1 MDVLSVTP
9 LLLLLSFLGCCAG
22 QDALPDGP
30 VDAVLGKSVTLK
42 TLVDIPDYI
51 AISWIHNDG
60 SETTNVATALAD
72 GSFNVNDL
80 YKGRVT
86 MNNTN
91 GYLHL
96 EGLLASDNGDYSI
109 SIIAKGG
116 TKTGEIH
123 LRVLEPV
130 SAVAITSI
138 LPEAMEHNSTVV
150 LTCAAKGSY
159 LNILTITGVLRTDLP
174 TPVTCNATNNLE
186 SQKSAPFSLIVHYGP
201 DEVSITPPNP
211 PKFLRSKSN
220 LSLSCASP
228 SSPPATFSWYQNQ
241 QLLEVAGP
249 VLTLEA
255 IEKLKLGSAVVEY
268 TCRAKNAKTQ
278 REASPPAVSFAVME
292 AVSGAK
298 VSGPMSV
305 LFAGNSSANLSCG
318 PASGWVQSVRWE
330 QDGAALGPGA
340 RRFFSP
346 DKSSMLISP
355 LQKEDNGEF
364 TCMLTNPIN
373 TDSASYRM
381 VVNYGPEAALVSGE
395 SAVEVDTKVVLTCS
409 AASVPPANFT
419 WKFNGTKTD
428 VKTAQYQIEA
438 ARYKNTGMYMCE
450 AHNPVTGKTS
460 THTHTLS
467 VKEEGALDEGLSDGA
482 IAGIVIAVL
491 IALGA
496 AIALLFFC
504 RQKGRVSVL
513 KKFLHTAGDPGQT
526 SDHFVSHDASLDPAG
541 SVQALAKPFPII
553 PLCLCLCLCPSLA
566 GKDNGNLIFLKQR
579 ILSLFP
585 LSSTI
590 TGSSPLSLPL
600 FHLVLTNVILHPV
613 SCHFLQEANNTEK
626 QRRFL
631 H

>member
-22 QDALPDGP
+22 QNVLPDGP
-30 VDAVLGKSVTLK
+30 VEAILGKSVTLK
-42 TLVDIPDYI
+42 TLVDKPVYFFII
-51 AISWIHNDG
+51 WNHNNG
-60 SETTNVATALAD
+60 SEQTHVATASHT
-72 GSFNVNDL
+72 GVKVNDP
-80 YKGRVT
+80 YIGRVT
-86 MNNTN
+86 VNQTN

-109 SIIAKGG
+109 QIVTDDG
-116 TKTGEIH
+116 TTTTGDIH

-130 SAVAITSI
+130 STVVITPS
-138 LPEAMEHNSTVV
+138 LTEATEHNSTVV
-150 LTCAAKGSY
+150 LICAAKGSY
-159 LNILTITGVLRTDLP
+159 LKFAWLMGTKAIVADGKRITLKEEKLSSTLTISGVLRTDLP

-186 SQKSAPFSLIVHYGP
+186 SQNSAPFSLIVHYGP

-220 LSLSCASP
+220 FSLSCASP

-241 QLLEVAGP
+241 QLLDVTGP

-255 IEKLKLGSAVVEY
+255 IEKLKLDSAVVNF

-278 REASPPAVSFAVME
+278 RAVSSPAVSFAVME
-292 AVSGAK
+292 VISGAE
-298 VSGPMSV
+298 VSGPTSV
-305 LFAGNSSANLSCG
+305 LLAGNSSANLSCKA
-318 PASGWVQSVRWE
+318 ASGQVQSVRWE
-330 QDGAALGPGA
+330 QDGVAVSSVA
-340 RRFFSP
+340 RRSFSP
-346 DKSSMLISP
+346 DMSSMLISP

-381 VVNYGPEAALVSGE
+381 VVNYGPEAAQVIGDP
-395 SAVEVDTKVVLTCS
+395 AVEVDTKVVLTCS

-504 RQKGRVSVL
+504 RQKVPVE
-513 KKFLHTAGDPGQT
+513 
-526 SDHFVSHDASLDPAG
+526 
-541 SVQALAKPFPII
+541 
-553 PLCLCLCLCPSLA
+553 
-566 GKDNGNLIFLKQR
+566 
-579 ILSLFP
+579 
-585 LSSTI
+585 
-590 TGSSPLSLPL
+590 SPY
-600 FHLVLTNVILHPV
+600 
-613 SCHFLQEANNTEK
+613 
-626 QRRFL
+626 
-631 H
+631 

>member
-1 MDVLSVTP
+1 MDVLSMTT

-22 QDALPDGP
+22 QGVLPDGP

-42 TLVDIPDYI
+42 TLVDIPEYV

-60 SETTNVATALAD
+60 TEATNVATALGD
-72 GSFNVNDL
+72 GSFNVNDP

-86 MNNTN
+86 MNITN
-91 GYLHL
+91 GNLHL
-96 EGLLASDNGDYSI
+96 EGLLASDNGDYTI
-109 SIIAKGG
+109 TIIAQGG
-116 TKTGEIH
+116 TTTGDIH

-130 SAVAITSI
+130 SDVAITSS

-159 LNILTITGVLRTDLP
+159 LKFAWLMGTKAIVADGKRITLKEEELSSILTITGVLRTDLP

-211 PKFLRSKSN
+211 PKFLRSKFN
-220 LSLSCASP
+220 FSLSCASP

-255 IEKLKLGSAVVEY
+255 IEKFKLGSAVVEY

-278 REASPPAVSFAVME
+278 REASSPAVSFAVME

-305 LFAGNSSANLSCG
+305 LLAGNSSANLSCG
-318 PASGWVQSVRWE
+318 AASGRAQSVRWE
-330 QDGAALGPGA
+330 QDGAALSPGA

-346 DKSSMLISP
+346 DMSSMLISP

-460 THTHTLS
+460 NHTHTLS

-504 RQKGRVSVL
+504 RQKVPVE
-513 KKFLHTAGDPGQT
+513 
-526 SDHFVSHDASLDPAG
+526 
-541 SVQALAKPFPII
+541 
-553 PLCLCLCLCPSLA
+553 
-566 GKDNGNLIFLKQR
+566 
-579 ILSLFP
+579 
-585 LSSTI
+585 
-590 TGSSPLSLPL
+590 SPY
-600 FHLVLTNVILHPV
+600 
-613 SCHFLQEANNTEK
+613 
-626 QRRFL
+626 
-631 H
+631 

>member
-22 QDALPDGP
+22 QDVLPDGP
-30 VDAVLGKSVTLK
+30 VDAVLGTNVTLK
-42 TLVDIPDYI
+42 TLVDISEYI
-51 AISWIHNDG
+51 AISWTYNDDG
-60 SETTNVATALAD
+60 ETTSVATALAD
-72 GSFNVNDL
+72 GSVNVNER

-91 GYLHL
+91 GYLYL
-96 EGLLASDNGDYSI
+96 AGLLASDNGDYSI

-116 TKTGEIH
+116 DTKTGEIH

-130 SAVAITSI
+130 TTVAITPS

-150 LTCAAKGSY
+150 LTCTAKGSY
-159 LNILTITGVLRTDLP
+159 LKFAWLMGTKAIVADGKRITLKEEELSSILTITGVLRTDLP
-174 TPVTCNATNNLE
+174 APVTCSATNNLE

-211 PKFLRSKSN
+211 SKFLRSKSN
-220 LSLSCASP
+220 FSLSCASP
-228 SSPPATFSWYQNQ
+228 SSPPATFSWYQTQ

-255 IEKLKLGSAVVEY
+255 IEKLKLGSAVGNY

-278 REASPPAVSFAVME
+278 RAASSPAVSFAVME
-292 AVSGAK
+292 AISGAK

-305 LFAGNSSANLSCG
+305 LFAGNSSANLSCVA
-318 PASGWVQSVRWE
+318 ASGQAQSVRWE
-330 QDGAALGPGA
+330 QDGAALNPVT
-340 RRFFSP
+340 RRVFSP
-346 DKSSMLISP
+346 DMSSMLISP
-355 LQKEDNGEF
+355 LQKEDNGKF

-381 VVNYGPEAALVSGE
+381 VVNYGPEATLVSGE
-395 SAVEVDTKVVLTCS
+395 SAVEVDTKVVFTCS

-438 ARYKNTGMYMCE
+438 ARYKNSGMYMCE
-450 AHNPVTGKTS
+450 AHNPLTGKTS

-504 RQKGRVSVL
+504 RQKVPVE
-513 KKFLHTAGDPGQT
+513 
-526 SDHFVSHDASLDPAG
+526 
-541 SVQALAKPFPII
+541 
-553 PLCLCLCLCPSLA
+553 
-566 GKDNGNLIFLKQR
+566 
-579 ILSLFP
+579 
-585 LSSTI
+585 
-590 TGSSPLSLPL
+590 SPY
-600 FHLVLTNVILHPV
+600 
-613 SCHFLQEANNTEK
+613 
-626 QRRFL
+626 
-631 H
+631 